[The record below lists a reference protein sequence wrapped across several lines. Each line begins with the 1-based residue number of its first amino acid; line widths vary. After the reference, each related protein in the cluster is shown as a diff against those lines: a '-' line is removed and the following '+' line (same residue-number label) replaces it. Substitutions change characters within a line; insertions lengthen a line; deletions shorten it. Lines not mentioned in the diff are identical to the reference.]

1 MLQELKVNSS
11 RLEGPSG
18 HSWNGLLLC
27 SRIFYNLGVK
37 GRDREIDYIIC
48 GLIKPPGG
56 LSMLVE
62 PSLDELLTKV
72 DNKFELVTLA
82 LKRARQIN
90 DGDTSIEHYNAAK
103 PVSMA
108 LQEIAKGEVY
118 VDESGDDQP
127 SAATTSKEADIMS
140 GEGLAASLSGVSQ
153 ESKSATKTESEE
165 TISIDDLSSGGVDLE
180 DFVAKED
187 DSETSIDELTSA
199 VDSAS
204 KADEAVDFVSEKT
217 EEKDSLI

>member
-1 MLQELKVNSS
+1 
-11 RLEGPSG
+11 
-18 HSWNGLLLC
+18 
-27 SRIFYNLGVK
+27 
-37 GRDREIDYIIC
+37 
-48 GLIKPPGG
+48 
-56 LSMLVE
+56 MLVE

-118 VDESGDDQP
+118 VDESADTEP
-127 SAATTSKEADIMS
+127 AAASTSKEADIMS
-140 GEGLAASLSGVSQ
+140 GDSLAASLSGAPNNGKTAS
-153 ESKSATKTESEE
+153 ESKPEDA
-165 TISIDDLSSGGVDLE
+165 ISIDDLSAGDVNLE
-180 DFVAKED
+180 DFVAKEED
-187 DSETSIDELTSA
+187 DTSIDELTNA

-204 KADEAVDFVSEKT
+204 QSSEALDFVSEKPQET
-217 EEKDSLI
+217 DSLI

>member
-1 MLQELKVNSS
+1 
-11 RLEGPSG
+11 
-18 HSWNGLLLC
+18 
-27 SRIFYNLGVK
+27 
-37 GRDREIDYIIC
+37 
-48 GLIKPPGG
+48 
-56 LSMLVE
+56 MLVE

-118 VDESGDDQP
+118 VDESADTEP
-127 SAATTSKEADIMS
+127 AAASTSKEADIMS
-140 GEGLAASLSGVSQ
+140 GDSLAASLSDAPNNGRTAS
-153 ESKSATKTESEE
+153 ESKPEDA
-165 TISIDDLSSGGVDLE
+165 ISIDDLSAGDVNLE
-180 DFVAKED
+180 DFVAKEEED
-187 DSETSIDELTSA
+187 DTSIDELTNA

-204 KADEAVDFVSEKT
+204 QSSEALDFVSEKPQET
-217 EEKDSLI
+217 DSLI

>member
-1 MLQELKVNSS
+1 
-11 RLEGPSG
+11 
-18 HSWNGLLLC
+18 
-27 SRIFYNLGVK
+27 
-37 GRDREIDYIIC
+37 
-48 GLIKPPGG
+48 
-56 LSMLVE
+56 MLVE

-118 VDESGDDQP
+118 VDESADTEP
-127 SAATTSKEADIMS
+127 AAASTSKEADIMS
-140 GEGLAASLSGVSQ
+140 GDSLAASLSGAPNNDKTAS
-153 ESKSATKTESEE
+153 ESKPED
-165 TISIDDLSSGGVDLE
+165 TISIDDLSAGDVNLE
-180 DFVAKED
+180 DFVAKEED
-187 DSETSIDELTSA
+187 DTSIDELTNA

-204 KADEAVDFVSEKT
+204 QSSEALDFVSEKPQET
-217 EEKDSLI
+217 DSLI

>member
-1 MLQELKVNSS
+1 
-11 RLEGPSG
+11 
-18 HSWNGLLLC
+18 
-27 SRIFYNLGVK
+27 
-37 GRDREIDYIIC
+37 
-48 GLIKPPGG
+48 
-56 LSMLVE
+56 MLVE

-118 VDESGDDQP
+118 VDESADTEP
-127 SAATTSKEADIMS
+127 AAASTSKEADIMS
-140 GEGLAASLSGVSQ
+140 GDSLAASLSGAPNNDKTAS
-153 ESKSATKTESEE
+153 ESKPEDA
-165 TISIDDLSSGGVDLE
+165 ISIDDLSAGDVNLE
-180 DFVAKED
+180 DFLAKEED
-187 DSETSIDELTSA
+187 DTSIDELTNA

-204 KADEAVDFVSEKT
+204 QSSEALDFVSEKPQET
-217 EEKDSLI
+217 DSLI

>member
-1 MLQELKVNSS
+1 
-11 RLEGPSG
+11 
-18 HSWNGLLLC
+18 
-27 SRIFYNLGVK
+27 
-37 GRDREIDYIIC
+37 
-48 GLIKPPGG
+48 
-56 LSMLVE
+56 MLVE

-118 VDESGDDQP
+118 VDESADTEP
-127 SAATTSKEADIMS
+127 AAASTSKEADIMS
-140 GEGLAASLSGVSQ
+140 GDSLAASLSDAPNNGKTAS
-153 ESKSATKTESEE
+153 ESKPEDA
-165 TISIDDLSSGGVDLE
+165 ISIDDLSAGDVNLE
-180 DFVAKED
+180 DFVAKEEED
-187 DSETSIDELTSA
+187 DTSIDELTNA

-204 KADEAVDFVSEKT
+204 QSSEALDFISEKPQET
-217 EEKDSLI
+217 DSLI

>member
-1 MLQELKVNSS
+1 
-11 RLEGPSG
+11 
-18 HSWNGLLLC
+18 
-27 SRIFYNLGVK
+27 
-37 GRDREIDYIIC
+37 
-48 GLIKPPGG
+48 
-56 LSMLVE
+56 MLVE

-118 VDESGDDQP
+118 VDESADTEP
-127 SAATTSKEADIMS
+127 AAANTSKEVDIMS
-140 GEGLAASLSGVSQ
+140 GDDLAASLSGTPKSDKAAS
-153 ESKSATKTESEE
+153 ESKPEDA
-165 TISIDDLSSGGVDLE
+165 ISIDDLSAGDVNLE

-187 DSETSIDELTSA
+187 DTSIDELTNA

-204 KADEAVDFVSEKT
+204 QSNEALDFVSEKSQET
-217 EEKDSLI
+217 DSLI

>member
-1 MLQELKVNSS
+1 
-11 RLEGPSG
+11 
-18 HSWNGLLLC
+18 
-27 SRIFYNLGVK
+27 
-37 GRDREIDYIIC
+37 
-48 GLIKPPGG
+48 
-56 LSMLVE
+56 MLVE

-118 VDESGDDQP
+118 VDESADTEP
-127 SAATTSKEADIMS
+127 AAASTSKEADIMS
-140 GEGLAASLSGVSQ
+140 GDSLAASLSGAPNNDRIAS
-153 ESKSATKTESEE
+153 ESKPEDA
-165 TISIDDLSSGGVDLE
+165 ISIDDLSAGDVNLE
-180 DFVAKED
+180 DFVAKEED
-187 DSETSIDELTSA
+187 DTSIDELTNA

-204 KADEAVDFVSEKT
+204 QSSEALDFVSEKPQET
-217 EEKDSLI
+217 DSLI

>member
-1 MLQELKVNSS
+1 
-11 RLEGPSG
+11 
-18 HSWNGLLLC
+18 
-27 SRIFYNLGVK
+27 
-37 GRDREIDYIIC
+37 
-48 GLIKPPGG
+48 
-56 LSMLVE
+56 MLVE

-118 VDESGDDQP
+118 VDESADTEP
-127 SAATTSKEADIMS
+127 AAASTSKEADIMS
-140 GEGLAASLSGVSQ
+140 GDSLTASLSGAPNNDKTAS
-153 ESKSATKTESEE
+153 ESKPEDA
-165 TISIDDLSSGGVDLE
+165 ISIDDLSAGDVNLE
-180 DFVAKED
+180 DFVAKEED
-187 DSETSIDELTSA
+187 DTSIDELTNA

-204 KADEAVDFVSEKT
+204 QSSEALDFVSEKPQET
-217 EEKDSLI
+217 DSLI

>member
-1 MLQELKVNSS
+1 
-11 RLEGPSG
+11 
-18 HSWNGLLLC
+18 
-27 SRIFYNLGVK
+27 
-37 GRDREIDYIIC
+37 
-48 GLIKPPGG
+48 
-56 LSMLVE
+56 MLVE

-118 VDESGDDQP
+118 VDESADTEP
-127 SAATTSKEADIMS
+127 AAASTSKEADIMS
-140 GEGLAASLSGVSQ
+140 GDSLAASLSDAPNNGKTAS
-153 ESKSATKTESEE
+153 ESKPEDA
-165 TISIDDLSSGGVDLE
+165 ISIDDLSAGDVNLE
-180 DFVAKED
+180 DFVAKEEEED
-187 DSETSIDELTSA
+187 DTSIDELTNA

-204 KADEAVDFVSEKT
+204 QSSEALDFVSEKPQET
-217 EEKDSLI
+217 DSLI

>member
-1 MLQELKVNSS
+1 
-11 RLEGPSG
+11 
-18 HSWNGLLLC
+18 
-27 SRIFYNLGVK
+27 
-37 GRDREIDYIIC
+37 
-48 GLIKPPGG
+48 
-56 LSMLVE
+56 MLVE

-118 VDESGDDQP
+118 VDESADTEP
-127 SAATTSKEADIMS
+127 AVASTSKEADIMS
-140 GEGLAASLSGVSQ
+140 GDSLAASLSGAPNNDKTAS
-153 ESKSATKTESEE
+153 ESKPEDA
-165 TISIDDLSSGGVDLE
+165 ISIDDLSAGDVNLE
-180 DFVAKED
+180 DFVAKEED
-187 DSETSIDELTSA
+187 DTSIDELTNA

-204 KADEAVDFVSEKT
+204 QSSEALDFVSEKPQET
-217 EEKDSLI
+217 DSLI

>member
-1 MLQELKVNSS
+1 
-11 RLEGPSG
+11 
-18 HSWNGLLLC
+18 
-27 SRIFYNLGVK
+27 
-37 GRDREIDYIIC
+37 
-48 GLIKPPGG
+48 
-56 LSMLVE
+56 MLVE

-118 VDESGDDQP
+118 VDESADDEP
-127 SAATTSKEADIMS
+127 ATANASKETDILS
-140 GEGLAASLSGVSQ
+140 GEGLAASLSGAPKSDKYAS
-153 ESKSATKTESEE
+153 ESKSEDA
-165 TISIDDLSSGGVDLE
+165 ISIDDLSAGDVNLE
-180 DFVAKED
+180 DVVAKEED
-187 DSETSIDELTSA
+187 EDNSIDELTNA

-204 KADEAVDFVSEKT
+204 QSGEGLDFISDKAKDT
-217 EEKDSLI
+217 DSLI

>member
-1 MLQELKVNSS
+1 
-11 RLEGPSG
+11 
-18 HSWNGLLLC
+18 
-27 SRIFYNLGVK
+27 
-37 GRDREIDYIIC
+37 
-48 GLIKPPGG
+48 
-56 LSMLVE
+56 MLVE

-118 VDESGDDQP
+118 VDESADTEP
-127 SAATTSKEADIMS
+127 AAASTSKGADIMS
-140 GEGLAASLSGVSQ
+140 GDSLAASLSGAPNNDKTAS
-153 ESKSATKTESEE
+153 ESKPEDA
-165 TISIDDLSSGGVDLE
+165 ISIDDLSAGDVNLE
-180 DFVAKED
+180 DFVAKEED
-187 DSETSIDELTSA
+187 DTSIDELTNA

-204 KADEAVDFVSEKT
+204 QSSEALDFVSEKPQET
-217 EEKDSLI
+217 DSLI

>member
-1 MLQELKVNSS
+1 
-11 RLEGPSG
+11 
-18 HSWNGLLLC
+18 
-27 SRIFYNLGVK
+27 
-37 GRDREIDYIIC
+37 
-48 GLIKPPGG
+48 
-56 LSMLVE
+56 MLVE

-118 VDESGDDQP
+118 VDESADTEP
-127 SAATTSKEADIMS
+127 AAASTSKEADIMS
-140 GEGLAASLSGVSQ
+140 GDSLAASLSGAPNNNKTAS
-153 ESKSATKTESEE
+153 ESKPEDA
-165 TISIDDLSSGGVDLE
+165 ISIDDLSAGDVNLE
-180 DFVAKED
+180 DFVAKEED
-187 DSETSIDELTSA
+187 DTSIDELTNA

-204 KADEAVDFVSEKT
+204 QSSEALDFVSEKPQET
-217 EEKDSLI
+217 DSLI

>member
-1 MLQELKVNSS
+1 
-11 RLEGPSG
+11 
-18 HSWNGLLLC
+18 
-27 SRIFYNLGVK
+27 
-37 GRDREIDYIIC
+37 
-48 GLIKPPGG
+48 
-56 LSMLVE
+56 MLVE

-118 VDESGDDQP
+118 VDESADTEP
-127 SAATTSKEADIMS
+127 AAASTSKEADIMS
-140 GEGLAASLSGVSQ
+140 GDSLAASLSGAPNNDKTAS
-153 ESKSATKTESEE
+153 ESKPEDA
-165 TISIDDLSSGGVDLE
+165 ISIDDLSAGDVNLE
-180 DFVAKED
+180 DFVAKEED
-187 DSETSIDELTSA
+187 DTSIDELTNA

-204 KADEAVDFVSEKT
+204 QSSEALDFVSEKPQET
-217 EEKDSLI
+217 DSLI

>member
-1 MLQELKVNSS
+1 
-11 RLEGPSG
+11 
-18 HSWNGLLLC
+18 
-27 SRIFYNLGVK
+27 
-37 GRDREIDYIIC
+37 
-48 GLIKPPGG
+48 
-56 LSMLVE
+56 MLVE

-118 VDESGDDQP
+118 VDESADTEP
-127 SAATTSKEADIMS
+127 AAASTSKEADIMS
-140 GEGLAASLSGVSQ
+140 GDSLAASLSGAPNSDKTAS
-153 ESKSATKTESEE
+153 ESKPEDA
-165 TISIDDLSSGGVDLE
+165 ISIDDLSAGDVNLE
-180 DFVAKED
+180 DFVAKEED
-187 DSETSIDELTSA
+187 DTSIDELTNA

-204 KADEAVDFVSEKT
+204 QSSEALDFVSEKPQET
-217 EEKDSLI
+217 DSLI

>member
-1 MLQELKVNSS
+1 
-11 RLEGPSG
+11 
-18 HSWNGLLLC
+18 
-27 SRIFYNLGVK
+27 
-37 GRDREIDYIIC
+37 
-48 GLIKPPGG
+48 
-56 LSMLVE
+56 MLVE

-118 VDESGDDQP
+118 VDESADTEP
-127 SAATTSKEADIMS
+127 AAASTSKEADIMS
-140 GEGLAASLSGVSQ
+140 GDSLAASLSGAPNNGKTAS
-153 ESKSATKTESEE
+153 ESKPEDA
-165 TISIDDLSSGGVDLE
+165 ISIDDLSAGDVNLE
-180 DFVAKED
+180 DFVAKEEED
-187 DSETSIDELTSA
+187 DTSIDELTNA

-204 KADEAVDFVSEKT
+204 QSSEALDFVSEKPQET
-217 EEKDSLI
+217 DSLI

>member
-1 MLQELKVNSS
+1 
-11 RLEGPSG
+11 
-18 HSWNGLLLC
+18 
-27 SRIFYNLGVK
+27 
-37 GRDREIDYIIC
+37 
-48 GLIKPPGG
+48 
-56 LSMLVE
+56 MLVE

-118 VDESGDDQP
+118 VDESADTEP
-127 SAATTSKEADIMS
+127 AAASTSKEADIMS
-140 GEGLAASLSGVSQ
+140 GDSLVASLSGAPNNDKTAS
-153 ESKSATKTESEE
+153 ESKPEDA
-165 TISIDDLSSGGVDLE
+165 ISIDDLSAGDVNLE
-180 DFVAKED
+180 DFVAKEED
-187 DSETSIDELTSA
+187 DTSIDELTNA

-204 KADEAVDFVSEKT
+204 QSSEALDFVSEKPQET
-217 EEKDSLI
+217 DSLI

>member
-1 MLQELKVNSS
+1 
-11 RLEGPSG
+11 
-18 HSWNGLLLC
+18 
-27 SRIFYNLGVK
+27 
-37 GRDREIDYIIC
+37 
-48 GLIKPPGG
+48 
-56 LSMLVE
+56 MLVE

-118 VDESGDDQP
+118 VDESADTEP
-127 SAATTSKEADIMS
+127 AAASTSKEADIMS
-140 GEGLAASLSGVSQ
+140 GDSLAASLSDAPNNGKTAS
-153 ESKSATKTESEE
+153 ESKPEDA
-165 TISIDDLSSGGVDLE
+165 ISIDDLSAGDVNLE
-180 DFVAKED
+180 DFVAKEED
-187 DSETSIDELTSA
+187 DTSIDELTNA

-204 KADEAVDFVSEKT
+204 QSSEALDFVSEKPQET
-217 EEKDSLI
+217 DSLI